1 MTANGKKFAT
11 ASLVTEDTKG
21 VETKPLTLERVKELR
36 VIADSLLSDNWWH
49 NGNGQLLN
57 KFNYIVATYE
67 HKSDAEGMVNFS
79 PEILIQL
86 TELAEQ
92 ALTDSED

>member
-11 ASLVTEDTKG
+11 ASLETG
-21 VETKPLTLERVKELR
+21 ETKIIMPDPLTLKRVQELR
-36 VIADSLLSDNWWH
+36 VIADSLLSDLWWH

-67 HKSDAEGMVNFS
+67 QKTDAAAMVNFS
-79 PEILIQL
+79 PETLLQL
-86 TELAEQ
+86 TVLAEQ
-92 ALTDSED
+92 ALTNQEG

>member
-21 VETKPLTLERVKELR
+21 VETEVLTLERVKELH
-36 VIADSLLSDNWWH
+36 VIADSLLSDLWWH

-67 HKSDAEGMVNFS
+67 QRTDAEAMVNFS
-79 PEILIQL
+79 PEILMQL
-86 TELAEQ
+86 TKLAEQ
-92 ALTDSED
+92 ALSQEG

>member
-11 ASLVTEDTKG
+11 ASLEVG
-21 VETKPLTLERVKELR
+21 ETKIIKPDPLTLERVKELR
-36 VIADSLLSDNWWH
+36 VIADSLLSDLWWH

-67 HKSDAEGMVNFS
+67 QKTDAAAMANFS
-79 PEILIQL
+79 PETIMQL
-86 TELAEQ
+86 TVLAEQ
-92 ALTDSED
+92 ALSQAD